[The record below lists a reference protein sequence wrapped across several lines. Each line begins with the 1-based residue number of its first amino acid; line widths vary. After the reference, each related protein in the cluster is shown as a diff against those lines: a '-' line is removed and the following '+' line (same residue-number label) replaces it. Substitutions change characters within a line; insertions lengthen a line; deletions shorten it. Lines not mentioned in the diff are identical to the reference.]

1 MWCSV
6 LCWMFHHIIAATFF
20 LSSVSLANVKGML
33 KKKWH
38 KWPFVVLDK
47 LSLEALVMALLV
59 SQWQHGRNEPQYKWQ
74 APQLTSMRR
83 RGWCKNSKRHY
94 CWWWKDLNFHSSS
107 WLTWETK
114 MTLVQTYQTS
124 SYSKTLSTLL
134 VQKQYCIQ
142 SCASI
147 TALLRYKYKE
157 KQVGS
162 ILCVKKMNK
171 EL

>member
-1 MWCSV
+1 
-6 LCWMFHHIIAATFF
+6 
-20 LSSVSLANVKGML
+20 
-33 KKKWH
+33 
-38 KWPFVVLDK
+38 
-47 LSLEALVMALLV
+47 
-59 SQWQHGRNEPQYKWQ
+59 
-74 APQLTSMRR
+74 
-83 RGWCKNSKRHY
+83 
-94 CWWWKDLNFHSSS
+94 
-107 WLTWETK
+107 

-124 SYSKTLSTLL
+124 SYSKILSTLQRMLL

-162 ILCVKKMNK
+162 IVCVKKMNK